1 MKEEEEEEK
10 MKLNE
15 KEETTFKYDPGKN
28 ALILHR
34 DSIFIW
40 IFALPF
46 FAVGLLFI
54 AMPWG
59 LASNSDQVPLW
70 GRFLCSAM
78 GMFSTLTALVLWRAG
93 LDEVILDRSRNRLV
107 FCKRFSG
114 RITRTIACEEVA
126 DVVLETTKDSDGDTA
141 YRVVLKLVNGKQVP
155 VNRNLVTSR
164 ELADEDRA
172 RIKHQI
178 KHPFDIYPRG
188 SLAKR
193 KAPPFITFELDD
205 ENPAKPG
212 RKSLVVSDPKPLIE
226 LLVTLTVVVI
236 VGPFAG
242 WWLAALEKPALAL
255 QVGHGKPDAKLAREL
270 HFRGVSKMAPEEEIL
285 FVATPEPGHEGL
297 KKIWFLPFA
306 MVWTLFS
313 LFWTACAVSA
323 AVSSKNFM
331 AWFMVL
337 WGLPFVGIGAVMLA
351 TPYVTYKRELH
362 TIYAITDKRTLS
374 FTNEGVQE
382 LVSFDDRRFGPI
394 EATNYSKTRTDLLFR
409 KSLDPESPG
418 VTSGFWGIEGGAEA
432 QAILEAKLK
441 EAQGR

>member
-1 MKEEEEEEK
+1 MKA
-10 MKLNE
+10 NE
-15 KEETTFKYDPGKN
+15 KEETTYKYEPGKN

-46 FAVGLLFI
+46 FAVGLLFT

-59 LASNSDQVPLW
+59 LASNSDQMPIW
-70 GRFLCSAM
+70 AKFICSGM
-78 GMFSTLTALVLWRAG
+78 GMLSMLAALVIWRTG

-114 RITRTIACEEVA
+114 RITRTIPCQDIA
-126 DVVLETTKDSDGDTA
+126 DTVIETTKDSEGDTA
-141 YRVVLKLVNGKQVP
+141 YRVNLKLMSGEQVP
-155 VNRNLVTSR
+155 VCKSLTTLKKSA
-164 ELADEDRA
+164 EEDCA
-172 RIKHQI
+172 RIRHQI
-178 KHPFDIYPRG
+178 KHPFDTYPRG
-188 SLAKR
+188 SLSKR
-193 KAPPFITFELDD
+193 NGAPLLELI
-205 ENPAKPG
+205 ENEDSENQGNTRIKH
-212 RKSLVVSDPKPLIE
+212 LVVSNPKPLIE
-226 LLVTLTVVVI
+226 LLVAVTVLVI

-270 HFRGVSKMAPEEEIL
+270 HFRGVSKIAPEEEIL

-306 MVWTLFS
+306 IVWTLFS
-313 LFWTACAVSA
+313 LLWTAFALTA
-323 AVSSKNFM
+323 ARSSRNIGS
-331 AWFMVL
+331 WFMVA
-337 WGLPFVGIGAVMLA
+337 WGLPFVGIGVVMLA

-362 TIYAITDKRTLS
+362 TIYAITDKRALS

-382 LVSFDDRRFGPI
+382 IVSFDDREFGPI
-394 EATNYSKTRTDLLFR
+394 EATNYSNTRTDLLFR
-409 KSLDPESPG
+409 SSLDPESPG
-418 VTSGFWGIEGGAEA
+418 VTGGFWGIEGGAEA

-441 EAQGR
+441 EAQGK